1 MTQPTELE
9 LELELEMFEDTPVQT
24 EVEEWIVEQFF
35 IDKETSE
42 ISLWIDHCEMIAE
55 FN

>member
-1 MTQPTELE
+1 MNDQQA
-9 LELELEMFEDTPVQT
+9 LELELEMFEDVAIQS
-24 EVEEWIVEQFF
+24 EVEEWIVEKFF

>member
-1 MTQPTELE
+1 MTQPTELQ
-9 LELELEMFEDTPVQT
+9 LELELEMFEEVPIQS
-24 EVEEWIVEQFF
+24 EVEEWIAEQFF
-35 IDKETSE
+35 IDRETSE